1 MPSDGQLKPSRYNLL
16 IDLTSGRKLAFN
28 GATAALAEIDEE
40 TLPRFLRLLRS
51 PAQLENST
59 DVELVEQMKYA
70 RFLCPAAHDEVAEI
84 QARDKQQRHSK
95 STFFLTIA
103 PTLACNFRCDYCF
116 QNSNGFVMDDR
127 AVEALIEFSKERL
140 PGSERFMI
148 TWFGGEPTLCLPTV
162 IKLQKRL
169 VELAKQFEIK
179 ELTSTIIT
187 NGYLLDGAMSRQLL
201 ECGVYEAQITL
212 DGPKEVHDR
221 RRMMSGGRGTFDRI
235 LENIEKSC
243 HIMRIIVRINVD
255 SENSS
260 APLEV
265 VDILQQRGLLDHVN
279 IYFAPVNPS
288 KGVCADVSG
297 RCLSTEDF
305 ARLQVRLYE
314 ELVRRGVY
322 RIEYPQVAPG
332 GYCGAGNDHSFVV
345 APNGLLFK
353 CWEELSL
360 SPDEAIGDVFGSS
373 RSERQQ
379 NNLARYLNFDAFSK
393 SGCRECAIL
402 PLCLGGCPNAATNG
416 GSEERGFCSPWKYNL
431 GEMLTLRYK
440 CNTYEEVRG

>member
-1 MPSDGQLKPSRYNLL
+1 MSSDGQLKPSRYNFFV
-16 IDLTSGRKLAFN
+16 DLPSGRKLAFN
-28 GATAALAEIDEE
+28 GSTAALAEIDEE
-40 TLPRFLRLLRS
+40 TLPRFLRLLES
-51 PAQLENST
+51 YGKTESQA
-59 DVELVEQMKYA
+59 DVELLDQMKYA
-70 RFLCPAAHDEVAEI
+70 RFLCPANHDEVSEL
-84 QARDKQQRHSK
+84 QVRDKQQRQTK

-116 QNSNGFVMDDR
+116 QNSSVTVMDERVAD
-127 AVEALIEFSKERL
+127 ALIAFSEERL
-140 PGSERFMI
+140 AGSERFMI
-148 TWFGGEPTLCLPTV
+148 TWFGGEPTLCLDTV
-162 IKLQKRL
+162 VGLQKRL
-169 VELAKQFEIK
+169 AEMSERFGVK

-187 NGYLLDGAMSRQLL
+187 NGYMLNAGMAQRLKEVGID
-201 ECGVYEAQITL
+201 EAQITL
-212 DGPKEVHDR
+212 DGPREIHDR

-235 LENIEKSC
+235 LANVEESC
-243 HIMRIIVRINVD
+243 RIMRIIVRINVD

-265 VDILQQRGLLDHVN
+265 VDILQQRGLLEHVN

-297 RCLSTEDF
+297 RCLSTEAF
-305 ARLQVRLYE
+305 AHLQVELYR

-360 SPDEAIGDVFGSS
+360 SPDDAIGDVFSAS

-379 NNLARYLNFDAFSK
+379 RNLDRYRNFDAFSR

-416 GSEERGFCSPWKYNL
+416 SNEERGFCSPWKYNL

-440 CNTYEEVRG
+440 CNTHEEVRG